1 MKDNS
6 PDISPNTSQGIS
18 PDISPDISV
27 ELLTS
32 IDAIDPAVWDALTDT
47 TPLLSHAFLSALEH
61 SGSVNASTGWN
72 PRHLIVK
79 QNNQIIGMMP
89 LYLKSHSYG
98 EYVFD
103 WAWADAYQRSGLDY
117 YPKLLSAIPFSPI
130 TSARLLSQHKD
141 TMQLMIKALERVMH
155 QHKLSSAH
163 VLFPDEASAALLIDA
178 GWLQR
183 TGVQFR
189 WQNKNYGNF
198 EDFLA
203 TLSHNKRKKIHQER
217 KKIQHAGVVCRQI
230 KGAEAQQEDW
240 DFFYACY
247 CNTYREHHST
257 PYLMRAFFAEISEN
271 MPQNLLLIVAEI
283 NDEPIACTLNIYN
296 ETTLYGR
303 YWGAIQFVSGL
314 HFELCYYQAQQFCIT
329 QGITYFE
336 GGAQGDHKLARGFE
350 PRSTCSY
357 HKIANPNFE
366 LAIKDFVRRESA
378 GIAAY
383 TSELEERAPFKAG
396 PSIG

>member
-1 MKDNS
+1 MQ
-6 PDISPNTSQGIS
+6 DISITISQ
-18 PDISPDISV
+18 DISV

-32 IDAIDPAVWDALTDT
+32 IDAISAAAWDALSDA

-61 SGSVNASTGWN
+61 SGSVGSQSGWS

-79 QNNQIIGMMP
+79 QNSQVIGVMP

-130 TSARLLSQHKD
+130 TSARLLSQRVEM
-141 TMQLMIKALERVMH
+141 MQLMIKALERLMQ

-163 VLFPDEASAALLIDA
+163 VLFPDAVGALQLDAA
-178 GWLQR
+178 GWLKR

-189 WQNKNYGNF
+189 WHNKNYGNF

-203 TLSHNKRKKIHQER
+203 TLSHDKRKKIHQER
-217 KKIQHAGVVCRQI
+217 KKIQLAGVVCRVI
-230 KGAEAQQEDW
+230 KGAAARQKDW
-240 DFFYACY
+240 DFFYTCY
-247 CNTYREHHST
+247 CNTYFEHHSK
-257 PYLMRAFFAEISEN
+257 PYLTRAFFTEIGNN

-283 NDEPIACTLNIYN
+283 DGKSIACTLNIYN

-314 HFELCYYQAQQFCIT
+314 HFELCYYQAQQFCINE
-329 QGITYFE
+329 GITYFE
-336 GGAQGDHKLARGFE
+336 GGAQGEHKLARGFE
-350 PRSTCSY
+350 PRPTCSY
-357 HKIANPNFE
+357 HKIAHPDFE
-366 LAIKDFVRRESA
+366 VAIKDFLLRESK

-383 TSELEERAPFKAG
+383 TNELEERAPFKTG
-396 PSIG
+396 ELNHEVQQCRD

>member
-1 MKDNS
+1 MQ
-6 PDISPNTSQGIS
+6 DISTTIS
-18 PDISPDISV
+18 EDISV

-32 IDAIDPAVWDALTDT
+32 IDAISAAAWDALSDA

-61 SGSVNASTGWN
+61 SGSVGSQSGWS

-79 QNNQIIGMMP
+79 QNSQVIGVMP

-130 TSARLLSQHKD
+130 TSARLLSQRVEM
-141 TMQLMIKALERVMH
+141 MQLMIKALERLMQ

-163 VLFPDEASAALLIDA
+163 VLFPDEASALQLDAA
-178 GWLQR
+178 GWLKR

-189 WQNKNYGNF
+189 WHNKNYGNF

-203 TLSHNKRKKIHQER
+203 TLSHDKRKKIHQER
-217 KKIQHAGVVCRQI
+217 KKIQLAGVVCRVI
-230 KGAEAQQEDW
+230 KGADARQKDW

-257 PYLMRAFFAEISEN
+257 PYLTRAFFTEIGNN
-271 MPQNLLLIVAEI
+271 MPQSLLLIVAEI
-283 NDEPIACTLNIYN
+283 DGKSIACALNIYN

-303 YWGAIQFVSGL
+303 YWGAIQFVSSL
-314 HFELCYYQAQQFCIT
+314 HFELCYYQAQQFCINE
-329 QGITYFE
+329 GITYFE
-336 GGAQGDHKLARGFE
+336 GGAQGEHKLARGFE
-350 PRSTCSY
+350 PRPTCSY
-357 HKIANPNFE
+357 HKIAHPDFE
-366 LAIKDFVRRESA
+366 AAIKDFLLRESK

-383 TSELEERAPFKAG
+383 TNELEERAPFKAG
-396 PSIG
+396 PNSG

>member
-1 MKDNS
+1 MTQ
-6 PDISPNTSQGIS
+6 DILI
-18 PDISPDISV
+18 

-32 IDAIDPAVWDALTDT
+32 INAIPAANWDAFSHS
-47 TPLLSHAFLSALEH
+47 TPLLSHAFLRALEN
-61 SGSVNASTGWN
+61 SGSVGAGTGWS

-79 QNNQIIGMMP
+79 QSEQVIGAMP

-130 TSARLLSQHKD
+130 TSARLLSQRND
-141 TMQLMIKALERVMH
+141 MPQLMIEALESALQ

-163 VLFPDEASAALLIDA
+163 VLFPDEAGAQQFEAA
-178 GWLQR
+178 GWLKR

-189 WQNKNYGNF
+189 WHNKNYADF

-203 TLSHNKRKKIHQER
+203 TLSHDKRKKIHQER
-217 KKIQHAGVVCRQI
+217 KKVLLAGVVCRAI
-230 KGAEAQQEDW
+230 KGAEASNADW

-257 PYLMRAFFAEISEN
+257 PYLTRAFFAEIGSTMPEN
-271 MPQNLLLIVAEI
+271 CLLILAEI
-283 NDEPIACTLNIYN
+283 DGKPIASALNIYN

-303 YWGAIQFVSGL
+303 YWGAMQFVSGL
-314 HFELCYYQAQQFCIT
+314 HFELCYYQAQQFCIAEN
-329 QGITYFE
+329 ITYFE
-336 GGAQGDHKLARGFE
+336 GGAQGEHKLARGFE
-350 PRSTCSY
+350 PRPTCSY
-357 HKIANPNFE
+357 HKIAHPDFE
-366 LAIKDFVRRESA
+366 AAIQDFLNREST
-378 GIAAY
+378 GISAY
-383 TSELEERAPFKAG
+383 TNELEQRAPFKT
-396 PSIG
+396 S